1 MSLYEEALV
10 EAKKLKE
17 IAEADAKQAIVEEI
31 TPHIRRMIASSLAGK
46 STSILYEE
54 EEKLGLPDA
63 TGVTPVGSPVGDPAG
78 AVDGGTPPPST
89 DATASA
95 PVAPEPSG
103 DAAAMAAP
111 IGATSAGD
119 APIQV
124 AGADAL
130 NMPMPGPDGK
140 LVVDFDDLFIPSEP
154 GDDEG
159 SGDESPGSAE
169 LAPEVPGGLPSPTP
183 VDVNPT
189 PADAA
194 VGADTTSVAGAP
206 GEGEAMVAA
215 GQGGEPKAPAPEPQ
229 LETYELFS
237 EALDVTAKRVHKAY
251 SSTGIPSLMK
261 EALQDKLFQLIETLE
276 TLTEKKLVSEKLSQ
290 ILESRLEIL
299 HLKLQEAIL
308 TNTYE
313 GTKGTDMA
321 SKSLKEFASKMISE
335 SETIEGGPITSPAD
349 VHKSEKTMTVQNA
362 NDAAADKAGTHA
374 QKVTE
379 PTVTLKTE
387 AAELAKLEEELRA
400 LIAEDE
406 GDSLADDEGKQKN
419 LAGAASSIPDKK
431 VGQVDVTKT
440 PAGGP
445 SNPASYVQGVS
456 ENIEH
461 SKETGSEEEV
471 KTTTSGKP
479 TKESVAVSGKALNE
493 RTKKLKA
500 EALRKQI
507 AGLQE
512 QLKECGM
519 ETEAA
524 GNGLPAP
531 GVPPKKSVM
540 GEEDTVINFNFD
552 LSDLVGGLDG
562 LGDDDEIEI
571 VDEPE
576 DGSEFG
582 ADAGA
587 SEPSDDLGGSDDLD
601 LGGSEEGSDD
611 LDLGS
616 EEEEEEE
623 KSALPLSERIRAAR
637 KPRKAPA
644 KIALAENRALKT
656 QLAEQTLFNAKVV
669 HLQPFLNNR
678 NLTKEQ
684 KQKIVE
690 YLDRGKTVNEVKT
703 IYTRVKAVLESAQK
717 AKAKVG
723 SSSRPSGAGAAT
735 INESATVE
743 NLYEGAVLVEA
754 ERNRLMELAG
764 IRRK

>member
-1 MSLYEEALV
+1 MSLYEEALI

-31 TPHIRRMIASSLAGK
+31 TPHIRKMIASSLAEKPG
-46 STSILYEE
+46 SVLYEE
-54 EEKLGLPDA
+54 EDKMGGSDA
-63 TGVTPVGSPVGDPAG
+63 PTGTAPVADPAG
-78 AVDGGTPPPST
+78 TVDAGTPPPST
-89 DATASA
+89 DATMA
-95 PVAPEPSG
+95 PPTSSEPPVTAMAVGAPSG
-103 DAAAMAAP
+103 
-111 IGATSAGD
+111 SD

-124 AGADAL
+124 SGADAL

-140 LVVDFDDLFIPSEP
+140 LVVDFDDLFTPAEP
-154 GDDEG
+154 GDDTGAGDEG
-159 SGDESPGSAE
+159 SGSAE
-169 LAPEVPGGLPSPTP
+169 MAPEVPGGMPSPTP

-189 PADAA
+189 PADAT
-194 VGADTTSVAGAP
+194 VGADTTGGAGLP
-206 GEGEAMVAA
+206 GEGEAMVAT
-215 GQGGEPKAPAPEPQ
+215 GQGDEPKASATEPQ

-237 EALDVTAKRVHKAY
+237 EALDLTAKRVNKAY
-251 SSTGIPSLMK
+251 SSKGVPSLMK
-261 EALQDKLFQLIETLE
+261 EALQDKLFQLIESLE
-276 TLTEKKLVSEKLSQ
+276 TLVENKLVSENLGQ

-299 HLKLQEAIL
+299 HLKLQEAVLI
-308 TNTYE
+308 NTYE

-321 SKSLKEFASKMISE
+321 SKSLKEFAAKMLSE

-349 VHKSEKTMTVQNA
+349 VHKSEKSMTVQNA
-362 NDAAADKAGTHA
+362 NNAAADKAGTHA
-374 QKVTE
+374 QKITE

-406 GDSLADDEGKQKN
+406 GDSLADDEGKQD

-461 SKETGSEEEV
+461 SKETGSEEV
-471 KTTTSGKP
+471 VGKTSTGHPK
-479 TKESVAVSGKALNE
+479 KESVAVSGKALNE

-500 EALRKQI
+500 EGIRKQI
-507 AGLQE
+507 AALQE
-512 QLKECGM
+512 QLKECGMEM

-540 GEEDTVINFNFD
+540 GEDDTVINFNFD

-571 VDEPE
+571 VDDEDEPSG
-576 DGSEFG
+576 GSEFG
-582 ADAGA
+582 GGIDAA
-587 SEPSDDLGGSDDLD
+587 SEPSGDEAGSDLD
-601 LGGSEEGSDD
+601 LGGDEEGSEPS
-611 LDLGS
+611 DLGVGS
-616 EEEEEEE
+616 SEGDSEGEEEEDRTM
-623 KSALPLSERIRAAR
+623 PLSERIRRAR
-637 KPRKAPA
+637 KSTNTT
-644 KIALAENRALKT
+644 LAENKALKT

-703 IYTRVKAVLESAQK
+703 IYTKVKTVLESTQK
-717 AKAKVG
+717 AKVKAG
-723 SSSRPSGAGAAT
+723 SSSRPAGAGAAT
-735 INESATVE
+735 LNESVNTE

>member
-31 TPHIRRMIASSLAGK
+31 TPHIRKMIASSLAGK
-46 STSILYEE
+46 SSSVLYEE
-54 EEKLGLPDA
+54 EDKLGVPDP
-63 TGVTPVGSPVGDPAG
+63 TGAVPVADPAG
-78 AVDGGTPPPST
+78 TVDAGTPAPGM
-89 DATASA
+89 DATMA
-95 PVAPEPSG
+95 PGPGSEPPVT
-103 DAAAMAAP
+103 ATA
-111 IGATSAGD
+111 IGAPAGSD

-124 AGADAL
+124 GGADAL

-140 LVVDFDDLFIPSEP
+140 LVVDFDDLFQPAEP
-154 GDDEG
+154 GDEGGAGDEG
-159 SGDESPGSAE
+159 SGSAE
-169 LAPEVPGGLPSPTP
+169 MAPEVPGGMPSPTP

-189 PADAA
+189 PADAT
-194 VGADTTSVAGAP
+194 VGADTTGAAGFP
-206 GEGEAMVAA
+206 GEGEAMAA
-215 GQGGEPKAPAPEPQ
+215 TGQGEEPKAQEPQ

-237 EALDVTAKRVHKAY
+237 EALDLTAKRVHKAY
-251 SSTGIPSLMK
+251 AANGIPSLMR
-261 EALQDKLFQLIETLE
+261 EALQDKLFQLIESLE
-276 TLTEKKLVSEKLSQ
+276 TLTEKKLVTENLSQ

-299 HLKLQEAIL
+299 HLKLQEAVL
-308 TNTYE
+308 ANTYE

-321 SKSLKEFASKMISE
+321 SKSLKEFAAKMLSE
-335 SETIEGGPITSPAD
+335 SETIEGGPIKSPAD
-349 VHKSEKTMTVQNA
+349 VHKTEKPMTVQNA

-406 GDSLADDEGKQKN
+406 GDSLADDEGKQD

-445 SNPASYVQGVS
+445 SNPGSYVQGVS

-461 SKETGSEEEV
+461 SKETGSEEV
-471 KTTTSGKP
+471 VDKTSNGHPK
-479 TKESVAVSGKALNE
+479 KESVVVSGKALNE

-500 EALRKQI
+500 EGIRKQI
-507 AGLQE
+507 AALHE
-512 QLKECGM
+512 QLKECGMEM

-531 GVPPKKSVM
+531 GVPAKKSVM

-562 LGDDDEIEI
+562 VGDDDEIEI
-571 VDEPE
+571 VDDE
-576 DGSEFG
+576 DGMSGGSDLGGDVGSSLGSSGGDDGSSEFDLGGGDEGSETSEFG
-582 ADAGA
+582 
-587 SEPSDDLGGSDDLD
+587 GGSPADE
-601 LGGSEEGSDD
+601 GG
-611 LDLGS
+611 
-616 EEEEEEE
+616 EEEEG
-623 KSALPLSERIRAAR
+623 KSMPLSERVRRAR
-637 KPRKAPA
+637 KATANRT
-644 KIALAENRALKT
+644 LAENKSLKT

-703 IYTRVKAVLESAQK
+703 IYTRVKTVLESTQK
-717 AKAKVG
+717 AKAKAG
-723 SSSRPSGAGAAT
+723 SSSRPAGAGAAT
-735 INESATVE
+735 LNESVNTE